1 MAFLKLDCGILDSTL
16 WFDRDGRDVFITA
29 LLMAHPF
36 ELQEPT
42 PQLEVCS
49 LSETGWIVPAGQ
61 YGFVEA
67 AGIGIVKRAGVEHSI
82 GLTALE
88 RLGSPELD
96 SRNPAFDG
104 RRLVRVDGGFIALNF
119 WDYRTRDH
127 TAAERSRRYRE
138 RKKRHGVASHSHT
151 VTPRSVTQAE
161 AEAEAEVE
169 MVSSVEI
176 QKGGKDQDRAGV
188 SNLPI
193 RRPPDPTD
201 NHVALQRLLNG
212 ETHLAI
218 PTEKATRGR
227 EARQLLEH
235 RAEFVFRYACA
246 RWGKTKG
253 YRLDDK
259 RRRRLMTRLN
269 EADGEM
275 TDLLYAADGAK
286 LDPWISGLDPQSTK
300 DFLTIDTVYRDRGQV
315 ERLRDLVK
323 DVQEKHPIEVE
334 GEAVAQ

>member
-1 MAFLKLDCGILDSTL
+1 MQSLHHQMTDLDDVTPVRYSNVMTGFTKLFQGIVHSTIWREPMHVKIVWVTMLAMA
-16 WFDRDGRDVFITA
+16 DRDGGVSLSIPGLADLSKV
-29 LLMAHPF
+29 
-36 ELQEPT
+36 
-42 PQLEVCS
+42 S
-49 LSETGWIVPAGQ
+49 LSECVDALARLKAPDEWSRTKEHEGRRIEDVDDGWVILNYLKYRNLMNRDDQRIKTRERVQRHRALKR
-61 YGFVEA
+61 
-67 AGIGIVKRAGVEHSI
+67 VKRDV
-82 GLTALE
+82 T
-88 RLGSPELD
+88 LGND
-96 SRNPAFDG
+96 
-104 RRLVRVDGGFIALNF
+104 IA
-119 WDYRTRDH
+119 
-127 TAAERSRRYRE
+127 E
-138 RKKRHGVASHSHT
+138 
-151 VTPRSVTQAE
+151 AE

-176 QKGGKDQDRAGV
+176 QKVGKDQDRAGV

-193 RRPPDPTD
+193 RRPLDPFG
-201 NHVALQRLLNG
+201 NQVALQRLVSG

-218 PTEKATRGR
+218 PTAQATRGR

-269 EADGEM
+269 EAEGEM